1 MEGVYALWDEL
12 DEYPA
17 DKTDEALIYLAKGLQ
32 SLLKADNVRWLGAVR
47 VLRGTKARQDG
58 LLGWRLRA
66 SYNLVPD
73 PPSYQR
79 LIAWWFQRSKE
90 IDADFQIGLAT
101 HALVAGAGKFRT
113 HRMRDGWIPFGKF
126 RRSEHYK
133 LHYTE
138 LGITDRMWAS
148 FPLNNDTESVFLIDR
163 TGSSPHFSSRE
174 AGLAS
179 AALRGVRGF
188 HRRLFLSRGLLI
200 GDSPLSPV
208 SRRIVQKLLTGLTEK
223 EVALSLGQNT
233 ATTHKYIKAIYEKFG
248 VNGRAALMSLWLG
261 G

>member
-1 MEGVYALWDEL
+1 MGS
-12 DEYPA
+12 
-17 DKTDEALIYLAKGLQ
+17 T
-32 SLLKADNVRWLGAVR
+32 SF
-47 VLRGTKARQDG
+47 
-58 LLGWRLRA
+58 RA
-66 SYNLVPD
+66 
-73 PPSYQR
+73 
-79 LIAWWFQRSKE
+79 
-90 IDADFQIGLAT
+90 
-101 HALVAGAGKFRT
+101 
-113 HRMRDGWIPFGKF
+113 HRMRDGWIPFGEF

-138 LGITDRMWAS
+138 LGISDRIWVS
-148 FPLNNDTESVFLIDR
+148 FPLNADTESVFLIDR
-163 TGSSPHFSSRE
+163 TGSSPHFSKRDN
-174 AGLAS
+174 GLVS
-179 AALRGVRGF
+179 AALRGVREF

-223 EVALSLGQNT
+223 EIALSLGQNT